1 MPDVTVVP
9 GRAEVAIKSDSA
21 IAAALSILD
30 LPPFEFMAKA
40 GLPVDLAKGRAILQ
54 AGMEFDLKERVLPD
68 DISYAVSGKLLDTS
82 SDKLVEGRNISAPE
96 LDLRIDSEGIVISG
110 SGRIGQVP
118 AIVAWSQRF
127 GKEYDRRSRAEGSI
141 RLSQETLEEFNIAI
155 PPQSVSGIGSARF
168 TVDFAGDSMPGFT
181 VLSDL
186 NGIGVSVV
194 ELNWSKP
201 ADSIG
206 ELELSGKL
214 GPMPDIDRLVF
225 RAPGLSATGSLTLGA
240 DGRLSR
246 AHLDTLQ
253 VGDWLDGTV
262 TLIGRREATPAVLM
276 RAGQIDLRTTQLNYG
291 SRDAQS
297 GLLVIALDRL
307 IVSNNI
313 DLTSFRGDFRS
324 SSEGLQGNFTA
335 LVNGGPAVEGAILPT
350 AEGSIIQI
358 LSADGGGALAAASIL
373 PNARDGEMVLMLN
386 ASGAKGVYDG
396 SISIFG
402 MRMIQNP
409 VLADLLSAIS
419 IVGLIDQLNSGGI
432 WFADINGEF
441 QLTPEKLTLLRL
453 SAIGPS
459 LGISLDGTYN
469 LRSNQMRMQGVL
481 SPFYFLNIIGEVVS
495 LGRGGLFGFH
505 FDLTGTS
512 QNTQVS
518 VNPLSILTPGFFRE
532 VFRRAPPEP
541 IPSQ

>member
-1 MPDVTVVP
+1 M
-9 GRAEVAIKSDSA
+9 R
-21 IAAALSILD
+21 
-30 LPPFEFMAKA
+30 
-40 GLPVDLAKGRAILQ
+40 
-54 AGMEFDLKERVLPD
+54 
-68 DISYAVSGKLLDTS
+68 SGQL
-82 SDKLVEGRNISAPE
+82 
-96 LDLRIDSEGIVISG
+96 
-110 SGRIGQVP
+110 
-118 AIVAWSQRF
+118 
-127 GKEYDRRSRAEGSI
+127 
-141 RLSQETLEEFNIAI
+141 
-155 PPQSVSGIGSARF
+155 
-168 TVDFAGDSMPGFT
+168 
-181 VLSDL
+181 
-186 NGIGVSVV
+186 
-194 ELNWSKP
+194 
-201 ADSIG
+201 
-206 ELELSGKL
+206 
-214 GPMPDIDRLVF
+214 
-225 RAPGLSATGSLTLGA
+225 
-240 DGRLSR
+240 
-246 AHLDTLQ
+246 
-253 VGDWLDGTV
+253 
-262 TLIGRREATPAVLM
+262 
-276 RAGQIDLRTTQLNYG
+276 DLRTTQLDYG
-291 SRDAQS
+291 SRDAES

-324 SSEGLQGNFTA
+324 SSEGLRGNFTA
-335 LVNGGPAVEGAILPT
+335 LVNGGPAVEGTILPT

-373 PNARDGEMVLMLN
+373 PNARGGEMVLMLN
-386 ASGAKGVYDG
+386 AGGAKGVYDG

-532 VFRRAPPEP
+532 VFRQAPPEP